1 MSEKSQ
7 EVFIAAMTELPELDG
22 DQDKMEARFDKANFE
37 SSTVDIRDS
46 IGTPEFK
53 ETWLVLK
60 DYIQF
65 ESEKL
70 QQNFSE
76 QTLYKISEVYD
87 FEFSEKLSLETQYDL
102 DLYYQ
107 FLEFLEYNNANFI
120 SQVWNFLGP
129 KNLMKLDIEKFCNS
143 NDKKI
148 IKEIDEQIETHPQ
161 SKMIDLF
168 LRTYYKEKIIKW
180 FIKNSETFKVE
191 ITISILEREG

>member
-1 MSEKSQ
+1 MSEKAQ
-7 EVFIAAMTELPELDG
+7 EVFIAAMTELPEMDG
-22 DQDKMEARFDKANFE
+22 DQDETEALFDKANFE

-46 IGTPEFK
+46 IGSSEFK

-60 DYIQF
+60 DYIQ
-65 ESEKL
+65 SVSDNL

-107 FLEFLEYNNANFI
+107 FLEFLEYNNTNFI

-143 NDKKI
+143 NDTKI
-148 IKEIDEQIETHPQ
+148 IKEIDEQLETHPQ
-161 SKMIDLF
+161 SKMVDLF
-168 LRTYYKEKIIKW
+168 LRTYYKEKMIKW
-180 FIKNSETFKVE
+180 FIKNSETSKVE

>member
-7 EVFIAAMTELPELDG
+7 EVFIAAMTELPEMDG
-22 DQDKMEARFDKANFE
+22 DQDETEALFDKANFE

-46 IGTPEFK
+46 IGSSEFK

-60 DYIQF
+60 DYIQ
-65 ESEKL
+65 SVSDNL

-107 FLEFLEYNNANFI
+107 FLEFLEYNNTNFI

-143 NDKKI
+143 NDTKI
-148 IKEIDEQIETHPQ
+148 IKEIDEQLETHPQ
-161 SKMIDLF
+161 SKMVDLF
-168 LRTYYKEKIIKW
+168 LRTYYKEKMIKW
-180 FIKNSETFKVE
+180 FIKNSETSKVE

>member
-7 EVFIAAMTELPELDG
+7 KVFIAAMTELPEMDG
-22 DQDKMEARFDKANFE
+22 DQDELEALFDKANFE

-46 IGTPEFK
+46 IGTAEFK

-65 ESEKL
+65 ETVQL

-87 FEFSEKLSLETQYDL
+87 FEFSEKISLEIQYDL
-102 DLYYQ
+102 NLYYE
-107 FLEFLEYNNANFI
+107 FLEFLEYDNVNFI
-120 SQVWNFLGP
+120 SQVWYFLDI
-129 KNLMKLDIEKFCNS
+129 KNLMKLDIEQFCNS
-143 NDKKI
+143 NDDKI
-148 IKEIDEQIETHPQ
+148 IKEIDEQLETHPQ

-168 LRTYYKEKIIKW
+168 LRTYYKEKMIKW
-180 FIKNSETFKVE
+180 FIKNSESSKVE

>member
-7 EVFIAAMTELPELDG
+7 EVFIAAMTELPEMDG
-22 DQDKMEARFDKANFE
+22 DQDEMEARFDKANFE

-46 IGTPEFK
+46 IGTEGFK

-60 DYIQF
+60 DYIQST
-65 ESEKL
+65 SEEL

-102 DLYYQ
+102 DLFYQ
-107 FLEFLEYNNANFI
+107 FLEFLEYNNTNFI
-120 SQVWNFLGP
+120 SQVWIFLGP

-143 NDKKI
+143 NDTKI
-148 IKEIDEQIETHPQ
+148 IKEIDEQLETHPQ
-161 SKMIDLF
+161 SKMVDLF
-168 LRTYYKEKIIKW
+168 LRTYYKEKMIKW
-180 FIKNSETFKVE
+180 FIKNSESSKVE